1 MIDWDRVT
9 ILRDE
14 VGADSFSEVVALFL
28 DEVDEVIA
36 RFRATPGLVDVERDM
51 HFLKGSA
58 LNLGFETLGALC
70 QQGERLAAEGR
81 GAEVDLHAVVAAYEE
96 SREYFLDGLD
106 SRAA

>member
-1 MIDWDRVT
+1 MIDWNRVT
-9 ILRDE
+9 TLRDE
-14 VGADSFSEVVALFL
+14 VGADSFSEVVAVFL

-36 RFRATPGLVDVERDM
+36 RLRGAPDLANVERDL

-58 LNLGFETLGALC
+58 LNLGFEALAALC

-81 GAEVDLHAVVAAYEE
+81 AAGVDLSAIVAAYEE
-96 SREYFLDGLD
+96 SRESFLDGLD